1 MTWALKVA
9 KIPPERIVL
18 LGQSLGTAVATAV
31 AEHFAA
37 SNTEFSGVIL
47 VAGFANIPSLLLT
60 YSIGGIIPILSPLRP
75 YPVLQKWFSRR
86 IYDTWD
92 TATRLRRFVRISRRV
107 RLFLIHATNDFDIP
121 WRHSDSLFYAAVNG
135 TSDKGLAARE
145 IDALKAN
152 TQLGAAGWRNI
163 WDEDG
168 QKIIQQQILR
178 HGGEFLPAQPS
189 RIDLRIV

>member
-1 MTWALKVA
+1 MA
-9 KIPPERIVL
+9 KISPERIVL

-31 AEHFAA
+31 AEHFAV
-37 SNTEFSGVIL
+37 SKIEFSGVIL
-47 VAGFANIPSLLLT
+47 VAGFADIPSLLLT

-92 TATRLRRFVRISRRV
+92 TVTRLRHFVRISQRV

-135 TSDKGLAARE
+135 TSDKGLSAQE
-145 IDALKAN
+145 IDALKVN
-152 TQLGAAGWRNI
+152 TQLGAAGWRNT
-163 WDEDG
+163 WDAEG
-168 QKIIQQQILR
+168 RKIVQQQILR
-178 HGGEFLPAQPS
+178 HGGKLLLAQPS
-189 RIDLRIV
+189 RTDLLIT